1 MCSRRFAAELRCHT
15 MPSSDGHVRFRLLA
29 EDDLSVGVHL
39 VHTAFAPRTPT
50 RAELPEIWRRLLRA
64 EQLLGGVIVD
74 HAGDDEQIVAFSA
87 AVFVAEPFIDEVLR
101 TPRPFL
107 AARVYQAIRAGRSPV
122 LDLDGVRRANS
133 GDGLNLVILHYGQ
146 MDWDLASPRTR
157 AILKAG
163 HVGFPLAFD
172 GYRLNR
178 ILEEVFPDQLAA
190 KLAAGFMIK
199 STYGRDVEP
208 GRGDAPVLVGLFRD
222 DPTSRLPGST
232 AASAFHYREP
242 RFFFSAA
249 EQRLLARAALE
260 DADDRTIAARL
271 GVSADAIRQ
280 TWRRIY
286 RRVAEIDSSVLGSD
300 ATAGVRFGTRGPE
313 KRRHLLEYFRFH
325 PEELRPSLRPTSSR
339 TSSSAR
345 ARYVGAM

>member
-1 MCSRRFAAELRCHT
+1 
-15 MPSSDGHVRFRLLA
+15 MPSSDGCVRFRLLT

-39 VHTAFAPRTPT
+39 VHKAFAPRTPT

-64 EQLLGGVIVD
+64 EQLFGGVIID
-74 HAGDDEQIVAFSA
+74 SAEDDEQIVAFSA
-87 AVFVAEPFIDEVLR
+87 AVFVSEAFVNQALGA
-101 TPRPFL
+101 PRPFL
-107 AARVYQAIRAGRSPV
+107 AARVYQAIGAGRSPV
-122 LDLDGVRRANS
+122 LDVDQVRRANS
-133 GDGLNLVILHYGQ
+133 GEGLNLLILHYGQ
-146 MDWDLASPRTR
+146 TDWDLANPRTR

-163 HVGFPLAFD
+163 HVGFPLVFD

-199 STYGRDVEP
+199 CTYDRELGFGREE
-208 GRGDAPVLVGLFRD
+208 GPVLVGLFRD

-232 AASAFHYREP
+232 AASAFCYREP
-242 RFFFSAA
+242 RFFFSPA

-260 DADDRTIAARL
+260 DADDRTIAERL

-286 RRVAEIDSSVLGSD
+286 QRVAEIDPSVLGLDSVD
-300 ATAGVRFGTRGPE
+300 GPRSGTRGPE

-325 PEELRPSLRPTSSR
+325 PEELRPSMKLQASTDAYATRVSSLAGHR
-339 TSSSAR
+339 LDDS
-345 ARYVGAM
+345 GG